1 MSGVG
6 SANYKMISNKTC
18 VPLYTLANFAVLR
31 CKLVSEVNYQF
42 SYAVDS
48 LHYFTI
54 VEMCVLWI
62 KKLIEYLTDDHFIP
76 IVWMFT
82 DVVYKHDLLSIGL
95 NQFC

>member
-18 VPLYTLANFAVLR
+18 VPLYALANFAVLR
-31 CKLVSEVNYQF
+31 CKLVSEVNYLF

-54 VEMCVLWI
+54 VEMCVL
-62 KKLIEYLTDDHFIP
+62 
-76 IVWMFT
+76 
-82 DVVYKHDLLSIGL
+82 
-95 NQFC
+95 